1 MLTLTSTLPIL
12 TTMLLLPSTLLAAAN
27 PSSHIHTMPLE
38 PRQAFDDSYK
48 IYLRKRNGHACI
60 MSIVF
65 LVLFPLGAIAP
76 YLPLNG
82 LVRRVITRV
91 HAPIQILGLCMM
103 IGAMGLGIDIA
114 RNDLHYIDPVKAH
127 VALGLL
133 TTTLIIAVQPVL
145 GVVHHLRYGRRGKG
159 SGFKYVHRWV
169 GRCGIVMGWVNSW
182 LGFRLVGWEFVKHHS
197 VVRNAVVMG
206 VLGAAWFGL
215 VGVDGWRRH
224 IMGRASVRDANTPW
238 SRRWGGR
245 DRGTEG
251 GAEKMVSGSPDGSE
265 RRLPDVGASYCGEEN
280 RTG

>member
-1 MLTLTSTLPIL
+1 MPTLTSTLLML
-12 TTMLLLPSTLLAAAN
+12 TTVLLCPYTPLAAAD
-27 PSSHIHTMPLE
+27 PSPDLHTFPLE

-76 YLPLNG
+76 HLPLNG
-82 LVRRVITRV
+82 VVRRVITRV

-114 RNDLHYIDPVKAH
+114 RNDLHYINPVKAH

-133 TTTLIIAVQPVL
+133 TTSMIIAVQPAL
-145 GVVHHLRYGRRGKG
+145 GLVHHVRYGRKGKS

-182 LGFRLVGWEFVKHHS
+182 LGFRLVGWEFVKDHS

-206 VLGAAWFGL
+206 VLGAVWFGL
-215 VGVDGWRRH
+215 VGWDGWRRH
-224 IMGRASVRDANTPW
+224 VMGRSGLREVSTPW
-238 SRRWGGR
+238 ARRWASGSGVG
-245 DRGTEG
+245 DN
-251 GAEKMVSGSPDGSE
+251 AEKVVSGSPAGSE
-265 RRLPDVGASYCGEEN
+265 RRLPDVGVSYWGEEN
-280 RTG
+280 RRV